1 MYTNREESSG
11 KEVEVV
17 WTCDE
22 KRGALR
28 RKEGDATESTGRRK
42 IGRHNRKWLD
52 KVRDDNKREWTVG

>member
-1 MYTNREESSG
+1 MYTNRQESSG

-28 RKEGDATESTGRRK
+28 RKEGDVAESTGEKEERNTLEK
-42 IGRHNRKWLD
+42 M
-52 KVRDDNKREWTVG
+52 VGQSEG